1 MPISASLSAA
11 TRRTVLWL
19 GRQLANQDNPG
30 AWLDPLLASV
40 NPLWVQAYTP
50 AQVERVERETADT
63 LTFTL
68 RPARRWTG
76 FQAGQHVTVGVDIDG
91 VRHHRTFSL
100 SSPPTLWQR
109 QGRITLTIK
118 RQPGGRVTPWL
129 HQHLTPG
136 QTLALGEAFGD
147 FLLPEPAQPLLFIA
161 GGSGITPIL
170 SQLETLVA
178 GDARVPMTLIYCVR
192 TPADVIAA
200 ERLRAL
206 DARSPALTVTIVT
219 DDGPRSSRHLGDAHL
234 DTVPGLKA
242 RQVYLCG
249 PQGLMELAESQL
261 LQRGLRSSQIR
272 RASFSVGPARAL
284 DPGTTGGTVTFRRAG
299 VSVDATGDASLL
311 ALAEAAG
318 LNPRYGCRMGICHQC
333 SCRKTGGTVLNRLTG
348 KPSGPGEET
357 VQLCVSVPAGP
368 VTLEL

>member
-129 HQHLTPG
+129 HQHLTPS

-249 PQGLMELAESQL
+249 PQGLMELAESEL

-272 RASFSVGPARAL
+272 RASFSVGPAGRWTPA
-284 DPGTTGGTVTFRRAG
+284 PPAAPSPSGGP
-299 VSVDATGDASLL
+299 
-311 ALAEAAG
+311 ALASMPPAMPACWHWPKPPASTRATAVVWGSVINAAVAKPEA
-318 LNPRYGCRMGICHQC
+318 PY
-333 SCRKTGGTVLNRLTG
+333 STD
-348 KPSGPGEET
+348 
-357 VQLCVSVPAGP
+357 
-368 VTLEL
+368 